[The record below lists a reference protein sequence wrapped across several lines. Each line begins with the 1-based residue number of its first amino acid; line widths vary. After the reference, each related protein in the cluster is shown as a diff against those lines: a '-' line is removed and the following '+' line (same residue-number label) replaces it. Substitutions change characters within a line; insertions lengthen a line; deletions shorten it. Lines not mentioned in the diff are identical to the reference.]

1 MITSCFL
8 WEIAAAVIR
17 TADLLTSIQRVLEIS
32 DERTSGVKFH
42 LEANTLTISSL
53 AADRGESEEILAVSY
68 SSDPVTIGFNG
79 NYLLG
84 ILRTVGA
91 KRAMRL
97 SLKDANSAG
106 LPGSGEHESGIPAA
120 ICGHA
125 DEGSVGALL
134 ILTIWMII

>member
-79 NYLLG
+79 NYLVG

-97 SLKDANSAG
+97 SLKDATQ
-106 LPGSGEHESGIPAA
+106 PGSLVPESMNPEFQQQYVVMPMRAA
-120 ICGHA
+120 
-125 DEGSVGALL
+125 
-134 ILTIWMII
+134 